1 MPSCA
6 NPFRNE
12 LLNIEQVQQ
21 EETMSSRERRI
32 SPRKDCVVPLRFR
45 VVSNAQSA
53 AATQG
58 IASEPL
64 RRVPIAGTFE
74 GQSVNLS
81 ERGIYF
87 TSPERMTVG
96 QPIEMFFTIPREL
109 TGRTSEQVRCS
120 ARVVHVQD
128 HADQHGRMGVGA
140 AVDRFESIP
149 TRDWGN

>member
-12 LLNIEQVQQ
+12 FPYTAQVQQ

-32 SPRKDCVVPLRFR
+32 SPRKDCAVPLRFR
-45 VVSNAQSA
+45 LVSNAQSA
-53 AATQG
+53 AAIQG
-58 IASEPL
+58 ITSEPL

-109 TGRTSEQVRCS
+109 TGRMSEQVRCS
-120 ARVVHVQD
+120 ARVVHVED
-128 HADQHGRMGVGA
+128 HVDQHGTMGVGA
-140 AVDRFESIP
+140 AVDRFEPIA